1 MAEDLKELNKAE
13 AQEEKKEKDRKRRKA
28 GRKAAGAAVAFTA
41 AVGVFFSS
49 LFGTPNDLLA
59 DPSVTEPPAIVMDIS
74 GDDDTEE
81 EQETQEENT
90 EKPGFFA
97 RIRMMILKLPLFV
110 RVAFGLPL
118 WALGWLVTQGFSA
131 LWKLFLAPVAEHL
144 LSFLIMALVLAAVM
158 TVLLKTVFPDLPL
171 KEILS
176 RPNILIVL
184 IACALFCVFNIV
196 MGMQSDSFTKWEPL
210 IRFGEGAFILL
221 LILAR
226 TALRRRKR
234 LTAVSP

>member
-1 MAEDLKELNKAE
+1 MSDEAKDLTEASDPKAKRE
-13 AQEEKKEKDRKRRKA
+13 QKKKKKKA

-74 GDDDTEE
+74 SDDEAEE

-97 RIRMMILKLPLFV
+97 RIRAYILRLPLFV
-110 RVAFGLPL
+110 RVAIGLPL
-118 WALGWLVTQGFSA
+118 WALGWLVTQAFAA
-131 LWKLFLAPVAEHL
+131 LWKLFLAPVAGHILTFL
-144 LSFLIMALVLAAVM
+144 LTALVLLAVM
-158 TVLLKTVFPDLPL
+158 TLLVKTVFPDLPL

-184 IACALFCVFNIV
+184 IACAVFCVFNIV
-196 MGMQSDSFTKWEPL
+196 MGQQDDSFARWEPL

-221 LILAR
+221 LILVR
-226 TALRRRKR
+226 MVFRKR
-234 LTAVSP
+234 KFAPAAV

>member
-1 MAEDLKELNKAE
+1 MSEDMKEVPETKE
-13 AQEEKKEKDRKRRKA
+13 RREEDKKKKKA

-49 LFGTPNDLLA
+49 LFGSPNDLLA

-74 GDDDTEE
+74 TDDEAEE

-110 RVAFGLPL
+110 RVAIGLPL
-118 WALGWLVTQGFSA
+118 WALGWLVTQAFSA
-131 LWKLFLAPVAEHL
+131 LWKLFLAPVASQIL
-144 LSFLIMALVLAAVM
+144 TFLIMAAVLLAVM
-158 TVLLKTVFPDLPL
+158 TIVLKTVFPDLPL

-184 IACALFCVFNIV
+184 IACAVFCVFNIV
-196 MGMQSDSFTKWEPL
+196 MGQQSDSFSRWEGM

-226 TALRRRKR
+226 MALRKRR
-234 LTAVSP
+234 LAAAAA

>member
-1 MAEDLKELNKAE
+1 MAEETR
-13 AQEEKKEKDRKRRKA
+13 EEKKEQEKKKKRA

-41 AVGVFFSS
+41 AIGVFFSS

-74 GDDDTEE
+74 SDDDAEE
-81 EQETQEENT
+81 EQEAKEENT

-110 RVAFGLPL
+110 RVAIGLPL
-118 WALGWLVTQGFSA
+118 WALGWLVTQAFSA
-131 LWKLFLAPVAEHL
+131 LWKLFLAPAAEHI
-144 LSFLIMALVLAAVM
+144 LSFLVMALVLAAVM
-158 TVLLKTVFPDLPL
+158 TLLLKTVFPDLPL

-184 IACALFCVFNIV
+184 ISCALLCVFNIV
-196 MGMQSDSFTKWEPL
+196 MDRAYNGFSRWEPL
-210 IRFGEGAFILL
+210 IRFGEGVFILL

-226 TALRRRKR
+226 TALRRRK
-234 LTAVSP
+234 LNAAVS

>member
-1 MAEDLKELNKAE
+1 MSDEAKELTDASDPKAKRE
-13 AQEEKKEKDRKRRKA
+13 QKKKKKKA

-74 GDDDTEE
+74 SDDEAEE

-97 RIRMMILKLPLFV
+97 RIRAYILRLPLFV
-110 RVAFGLPL
+110 RVAIGLPL
-118 WALGWLVTQGFSA
+118 WALGWLVTQAFAA
-131 LWKLFLAPVAEHL
+131 LWKLFLAPAAGHILTFL
-144 LSFLIMALVLAAVM
+144 LTALVLLAVM
-158 TVLLKTVFPDLPL
+158 TLLVKTVFPDLPL

-184 IACALFCVFNIV
+184 IACAVFCVFNIV
-196 MGMQSDSFTKWEPL
+196 MGQQDDSFARWEPL

-221 LILAR
+221 LILVR
-226 TALRRRKR
+226 MVFRKR
-234 LTAVSP
+234 KFAPAAV

>member
-1 MAEDLKELNKAE
+1 MSDESKELTDASDPKAKRE
-13 AQEEKKEKDRKRRKA
+13 QEKKKKKA

-74 GDDDTEE
+74 SDDEAEE

-97 RIRMMILKLPLFV
+97 RIRAYILRLPLFV
-110 RVAFGLPL
+110 RVAIGLPL
-118 WALGWLVTQGFSA
+118 WALGWLVTQAFAA
-131 LWKLFLAPVAEHL
+131 LWKLFLAPVTGHILTFL
-144 LSFLIMALVLAAVM
+144 LTALVLLAVM
-158 TVLLKTVFPDLPL
+158 TLLVKTVFPDLPL

-184 IACALFCVFNIV
+184 IACAVFCVFNIV
-196 MGMQSDSFTKWEPL
+196 MGQQDDSFARWEPL

-221 LILAR
+221 LILVR
-226 TALRRRKR
+226 MVFRKR
-234 LTAVSP
+234 KFAPAAV

>member
-1 MAEDLKELNKAE
+1 MSDEAKDLTEVSDPKAKRE
-13 AQEEKKEKDRKRRKA
+13 QKKKKKMA

-49 LFGTPNDLLA
+49 LLGTPNDLLA

-74 GDDDTEE
+74 SDDEAEE

-97 RIRMMILKLPLFV
+97 RIRAYILRLPLFV
-110 RVAFGLPL
+110 RVAIGLPL
-118 WALGWLVTQGFSA
+118 WALGWLVTQAFAA
-131 LWKLFLAPVAEHL
+131 LWKLFLAPAAGHILTFL
-144 LSFLIMALVLAAVM
+144 LTALVLLAVM
-158 TVLLKTVFPDLPL
+158 TLLVKTVFPDLPL

-184 IACALFCVFNIV
+184 IACAVFCVFNIV
-196 MGMQSDSFTKWEPL
+196 MGQQDDSFARWEPL

-221 LILAR
+221 LILVR
-226 TALRRRKR
+226 MVFRKR
-234 LTAVSP
+234 KFAPAAV

>member
-1 MAEDLKELNKAE
+1 MSEEAKETSEVPDPKE
-13 AQEEKKEKDRKRRKA
+13 KREKDKEKKKA

-59 DPSVTEPPAIVMDIS
+59 DPSRTDPPAIVMDIS
-74 GDDDTEE
+74 TDDEAEE
-81 EQETQEENT
+81 EQESQDEENT

-97 RIRMMILKLPLFV
+97 RIRAYILKLPLFV
-110 RVAFGLPL
+110 RVAIGLPL
-118 WALGWLVTQGFSA
+118 WALGWLVTQAFAA
-131 LWKLFLAPVAEHL
+131 LWKLFLAPVAGQILTFL
-144 LSFLIMALVLAAVM
+144 LMAAVLVAVM

-171 KEILS
+171 REILS

-184 IACALFCVFNIV
+184 IACAVFCIFNIV
-196 MGMQSDSFTKWEPL
+196 MGQQDDSFARWEPL

-221 LILAR
+221 LVMAR
-226 TALRRRKR
+226 MALRKRK
-234 LTAVSP
+234 LAAAAA

>member
-1 MAEDLKELNKAE
+1 MSDEAKELTDASDPKAKRE
-13 AQEEKKEKDRKRRKA
+13 QAKKKKKA

-41 AVGVFFSS
+41 AIGVFFSS

-74 GDDDTEE
+74 SDDEAEE

-97 RIRMMILKLPLFV
+97 RIRMMILRLPLFV
-110 RVAFGLPL
+110 RVAIGLPL
-118 WALGWLVTQGFSA
+118 WALGWLVTQAFAA
-131 LWKLFLAPVAEHL
+131 LWKLFLAPVAGHILTFL
-144 LSFLIMALVLAAVM
+144 LTALVLLAVM
-158 TVLLKTVFPDLPL
+158 TLLVKTVFPDLPL

-184 IACALFCVFNIV
+184 IACAVFCVFNIV
-196 MGMQSDSFTKWEPL
+196 MGQQDDSFARWEPL

-221 LILAR
+221 LILVR
-226 TALRRRKR
+226 MVFRKR
-234 LTAVSP
+234 KFAPAAV

>member
-1 MAEDLKELNKAE
+1 MSDEAKDLTEVSDPKAKRE
-13 AQEEKKEKDRKRRKA
+13 QKKKKKKA

-41 AVGVFFSS
+41 AVGVLFSS

-74 GDDDTEE
+74 SDDEAEE

-97 RIRMMILKLPLFV
+97 RIRAYILRLPLFV
-110 RVAFGLPL
+110 RVAIGLPL
-118 WALGWLVTQGFSA
+118 WALGWLVTQAFAA
-131 LWKLFLAPVAEHL
+131 LWKLFLAPVAGHILTFL
-144 LSFLIMALVLAAVM
+144 LTALVLLAVM
-158 TVLLKTVFPDLPL
+158 TLLVKTVFPDLPL

-184 IACALFCVFNIV
+184 IACAVFCVFNIV
-196 MGMQSDSFTKWEPL
+196 MGQQDDSFARWEPL

-221 LILAR
+221 LILVR
-226 TALRRRKR
+226 MVFRKR
-234 LTAVSP
+234 KFAPAAV

>member
-1 MAEDLKELNKAE
+1 MSDEAKDLTEASDPKAKRE
-13 AQEEKKEKDRKRRKA
+13 QKKKKKKA

-74 GDDDTEE
+74 SDDEAEE

-97 RIRMMILKLPLFV
+97 RIRAYILRLPLFV
-110 RVAFGLPL
+110 RVAIGLPL
-118 WALGWLVTQGFSA
+118 WALGWLVTQAFAA
-131 LWKLFLAPVAEHL
+131 LWKLFLAPVAGHILTFL
-144 LSFLIMALVLAAVM
+144 LTALVLLAVM
-158 TVLLKTVFPDLPL
+158 TLLVKTVFPDLPL

-184 IACALFCVFNIV
+184 IACSVFCVFNIV
-196 MGMQSDSFTKWEPL
+196 IGQQDDSFARWEPL

-221 LILAR
+221 LILVR
-226 TALRRRKR
+226 MVFRKR
-234 LTAVSP
+234 KFAPAAV

>member
-1 MAEDLKELNKAE
+1 MSDEAKELTDASDPKAKRE
-13 AQEEKKEKDRKRRKA
+13 QEKKKKKA

-74 GDDDTEE
+74 SDDEAEE

-97 RIRMMILKLPLFV
+97 RIRAYILRLPLFV
-110 RVAFGLPL
+110 RVAIGLPL
-118 WALGWLVTQGFSA
+118 WALGWLVTQAFAA
-131 LWKLFLAPVAEHL
+131 LWKLFLAPVAGHILTFL
-144 LSFLIMALVLAAVM
+144 LTALVLLAVM
-158 TVLLKTVFPDLPL
+158 TLLVKTVFPDLPL

-184 IACALFCVFNIV
+184 IACAVFCVFNIV
-196 MGMQSDSFTKWEPL
+196 MGQQDDSFARWEPL

-221 LILAR
+221 LILVR
-226 TALRRRKR
+226 MVFRKR
-234 LTAVSP
+234 KFAPAAV

>member
-1 MAEDLKELNKAE
+1 MSEERKEVTDPKE
-13 AQEEKKEKDRKRRKA
+13 KQEQEKKKKKA

-74 GDDDTEE
+74 TDDEAEE
-81 EQETQEENT
+81 EQEVQEEN
-90 EKPGFFA
+90 EAKPGFFA
-97 RIRMMILKLPLFV
+97 RIRAYILKLPLFV
-110 RVAFGLPL
+110 RVAIGLPL
-118 WALGWLVTQGFSA
+118 WALGWLVTQAFAA
-131 LWKLFLAPVAEHL
+131 LWKLFLAPVASQVL
-144 LSFLIMALVLAAVM
+144 TFLIMTAVLLAVM
-158 TVLLKTVFPDLPL
+158 TIVLKTVFPDLPL

-184 IACALFCVFNIV
+184 IACAVFCVFNIV
-196 MGMQSDSFTKWEPL
+196 MGGQSDSFARWEGL

-226 TALRRRKR
+226 MALRKRR
-234 LTAVSP
+234 LAAAAA

>member
-1 MAEDLKELNKAE
+1 MSDEAKDLTDASDPKAKRE
-13 AQEEKKEKDRKRRKA
+13 QAKKKKKA

-74 GDDDTEE
+74 SDDEAEE

-97 RIRMMILKLPLFV
+97 RIRAYILRLPLFV
-110 RVAFGLPL
+110 RVAIGLPL
-118 WALGWLVTQGFSA
+118 WALGWLVTQAFAA
-131 LWKLFLAPVAEHL
+131 LWKLFLAPVAGHILTFL
-144 LSFLIMALVLAAVM
+144 LTALVLLAVM
-158 TVLLKTVFPDLPL
+158 TLLVKTVFPDLPL

-184 IACALFCVFNIV
+184 IACAVFCVFNIV
-196 MGMQSDSFTKWEPL
+196 MGQQDDSFARWEPL

-221 LILAR
+221 LILVR
-226 TALRRRKR
+226 MVFRKR
-234 LTAVSP
+234 KFAPAAV

>member
-1 MAEDLKELNKAE
+1 MAEETR
-13 AQEEKKEKDRKRRKA
+13 EEKKEQEKKKKRA

-41 AVGVFFSS
+41 AIGVFFSS

-74 GDDDTEE
+74 SDDDAEE
-81 EQETQEENT
+81 EQEVEEENT

-110 RVAFGLPL
+110 RVAIGLPL
-118 WALGWLVTQGFSA
+118 WALGWLVTQAFSA
-131 LWKLFLAPVAEHL
+131 LWKLFLAPAVEHI
-144 LSFLIMALVLAAVM
+144 LSFLVMALVLAAVM
-158 TVLLKTVFPDLPL
+158 TLLLKTVFPDLPL

-184 IACALFCVFNIV
+184 ISCALLCVFNIV
-196 MGMQSDSFTKWEPL
+196 MDRAYSGFSRWEPL
-210 IRFGEGAFILL
+210 IRFGEGVFILL
-221 LILAR
+221 LILTR
-226 TALRRRKR
+226 TALRRRK
-234 LTAVSP
+234 LNAAVS

>member
-1 MAEDLKELNKAE
+1 MSDEAKELTDASDPKAKRE
-13 AQEEKKEKDRKRRKA
+13 QEKKKKKA

-74 GDDDTEE
+74 SDDEAEE

-90 EKPGFFA
+90 EKPGVFA
-97 RIRMMILKLPLFV
+97 RIRAYILRLPLFV
-110 RVAFGLPL
+110 RVAIGLPL
-118 WALGWLVTQGFSA
+118 WALGWLVTQAFAA
-131 LWKLFLAPVAEHL
+131 LWKLFLAPVAGHILTFL
-144 LSFLIMALVLAAVM
+144 LTALVLLAIM
-158 TVLLKTVFPDLPL
+158 TLLVKTVFPDLPL

-184 IACALFCVFNIV
+184 IACAVFCVFNIV
-196 MGMQSDSFTKWEPL
+196 LGQQDDSFARWEPL

-221 LILAR
+221 LILVR
-226 TALRRRKR
+226 MVFRKR
-234 LTAVSP
+234 RFAPAAV

>member
-1 MAEDLKELNKAE
+1 MSEEVKDTAGVSDP
-13 AQEEKKEKDRKRRKA
+13 EEKREKDKKKKKA

-59 DPSVTEPPAIVMDIS
+59 DPSRTDPPAIVMDIS
-74 GDDDTEE
+74 TDDEAEE
-81 EQETQEENT
+81 EQETQEEENT

-97 RIRMMILKLPLFV
+97 RIRAYILRLPLFV
-110 RVAFGLPL
+110 RVAIGLPL
-118 WALGWLVTQGFSA
+118 WALGWLVTQAFAA
-131 LWKLFLAPVAEHL
+131 LWKLFLAPVAGHILTFL
-144 LSFLIMALVLAAVM
+144 LMAAVLLAVM

-184 IACALFCVFNIV
+184 IGCTLFCIFNTV
-196 MGMQSDSFTKWEPL
+196 MGRQDDGFLRWEPL

-221 LILAR
+221 IVMAR
-226 TALRRRKR
+226 MAFRRRK
-234 LTAVSP
+234 LAAEAA

>member
-1 MAEDLKELNKAE
+1 MSEEPKELTE
-13 AQEEKKEKDRKRRKA
+13 ASDPKEKREQDKKKKKA

-59 DPSVTEPPAIVMDIS
+59 DPSRTEPPAIVMDIS
-74 GDDDTEE
+74 TDDEAEE
-81 EQETQEENT
+81 EQETQDEENT

-97 RIRMMILKLPLFV
+97 RIRAYILKLPLFV
-110 RVAFGLPL
+110 RVAIGLPL
-118 WALGWLVTQGFSA
+118 WALGWLVTQAFAA
-131 LWKLFLAPVAEHL
+131 LWKLFLAPVAGHILTFILMAAIL
-144 LSFLIMALVLAAVM
+144 LAVM

-184 IACALFCVFNIV
+184 IGCTLFCIINIV
-196 MGMQSDSFTKWEPL
+196 MGRQDSSFERWEPL

-221 LILAR
+221 IVLAR
-226 TALRRRKR
+226 MALRKRK
-234 LTAVSP
+234 LAAAAA

>member
-1 MAEDLKELNKAE
+1 MSDEAKDLTEVSDPKAKRE
-13 AQEEKKEKDRKRRKA
+13 QKKKKKKA

-41 AVGVFFSS
+41 AVGVLFSS
-49 LFGTPNDLLA
+49 LFGTPNDMLA

-74 GDDDTEE
+74 SDDEAEE

-97 RIRMMILKLPLFV
+97 RIRAYILRLPLFV
-110 RVAFGLPL
+110 RVAIGLPL
-118 WALGWLVTQGFSA
+118 WALGWLVTQAFAA
-131 LWKLFLAPVAEHL
+131 LWKLFLAPVAGHILTFL
-144 LSFLIMALVLAAVM
+144 LTALVLLAVM
-158 TVLLKTVFPDLPL
+158 TLLVKTVFPDLPL

-184 IACALFCVFNIV
+184 IACAVFCVFNIV
-196 MGMQSDSFTKWEPL
+196 MGQQDDSFARWEPL

-221 LILAR
+221 LILVR
-226 TALRRRKR
+226 MVFRKR
-234 LTAVSP
+234 KFAPAAV